1 MKLKKSISLLLVLAI
16 ALMSFAFTVAAAD
29 TANLSLVADKDTT
42 TLNAGDTFTLA
53 VKLENIAAKE
63 FRSAQVALY
72 FDPEV
77 LEVVDGKGAAVSGSV
92 WAQIKGAF
100 IENEAAMYNEDE
112 GTGYAKRVK
121 PEIDNEKGLL
131 MYTLGKSDSAP
142 KEVECIPCEDGTF
155 TVVQINF
162 KAKKTGATGLQV
174 AVKDEAPNAY
184 DTFPAGQ
191 KVTLE
196 SSELAE
202 ITLTGESIRIGV
214 ATITDVLAVEGEF
227 SVDVDTALEDA
238 VKGLPA
244 KVQVKYDDDSVAD
257 AAVTWTCDDYNAEVP
272 GEYTFTGTVEGTDK
286 TASVK
291 LTVKKVEIKAA
302 AEAEAVNVPFGATE
316 EQIAELLPATAVV
329 TLENDKECEVP
340 VTWTYTYEAG
350 VTTGEVVLEGALDL
364 GEKYLNTAEVKA
376 AGKLNVSAKID
387 AETAGTVETV
397 VEDAEVT
404 YEAEATKEDVIAA
417 LPKTVDIK
425 VGDATVTAFIT
436 WDSAD
441 YDAATAGD
449 YEFVGTIAVPE
460 NVTLESDTITITV
473 TVAEAVEKVVVEVTD
488 TLEDQEVKGS
498 KDKLTTL
505 FPETVAVKYQDG
517 TTGTEAIVWD
527 EATKKLDATKKG
539 EYTLN
544 GMVGPVAVTAKVTV
558 TSSVEVITP
567 PTTTSTAYIYANGKV
582 LNNNTLNIFTGQVVV
597 LTAPGKSISSWS
609 STNISVSSVTADGKL
624 VGRAPGEVT
633 IKAVATDGSVGYF
646 TVRVILNPSTIAGLD
661 DTDKEDTEIVIP
673 FTDLADYSWAARM
686 ICELANAGVVSGKT
700 ETLYAPGDNV
710 TRAEY
715 ASLLVRAMKLSANGA
730 GKEFTD
736 VAANDWFY
744 KSVQTASALGIVS
757 GYEDGSFRPNASITR
772 EEMAVMTQRAAEA
785 AGRTL
790 PAQVAVSF
798 TDADQISGFAKD
810 AVNALAGAQIINGMG
825 DGNFAPQ
832 ATANRAQAAVIIYK
846 LTEL

>member
-1 MKLKKSISLLLVLAI
+1 MKLKKGISLLLVLALS
-16 ALMSFAFTVAAAD
+16 LMSFAFVVSADAD

-42 TLNAGDTFTLA
+42 TLKAGDTFNLA
-53 VKLENIAAKE
+53 IKLDDIAAKE
-63 FRSAQVALY
+63 FRSAQVAVY
-72 FDPEV
+72 FNPEV
-77 LEVVDGKGAAVSGSV
+77 LEVASTKAKDAL
-92 WAQIKGAF
+92 
-100 IENEAAMYNEDE
+100 IENDYFYDEDE
-112 GTGYAKRVK
+112 EEGYGARVSFSA
-121 PEIDNEKGLL
+121 DNSKGLV
-131 MYTLGKSDSAP
+131 MYAFGKHKDSSEESIA
-142 KEVECIPCEDGTF
+142 CADGSF
-155 TVVQINF
+155 TVVQIKFNV
-162 KAKKTGATGLQV
+162 KKTGATGLQV
-174 AVKDEAPNAY
+174 AVQGESPEAF

-191 KVTLE
+191 KVNLGNAE
-196 SSELAE
+196 ELAA
-202 ITLTGESIRIGV
+202 ITLTGDPIRIGV
-214 ATITDVLAVEGEF
+214 AAITEVLAVDGEF

-238 VKGLPA
+238 VKALPE
-244 KVQVKYDDDSVAD
+244 KVSVKYDDDTVAQV
-257 AAVTWTCDDYNAEVP
+257 AVNWTCDDYEAEVP
-272 GEYTFTGTVEGTDK
+272 GEYTFVGTVEGTDK

-329 TLENDKECEVP
+329 TLANDKEVELSVD
-340 VTWTYTYEAG
+340 WTYTYEAG
-350 VTTGEVVLEGALDL
+350 VTSGEVVLEGTLDL
-364 GEKYLNTAEVKA
+364 GTKYANTASVKA

-425 VGDATVTAFIT
+425 VGDATITAFIT

-449 YEFVGTIAVPE
+449 YTFVGTIVAPE

-473 TVAEAVEKVVVEVTD
+473 TVAEALEKVVVEVTD
-488 TLEDQEVKGS
+488 VLEDQEVKGS

-527 EATKKLDATKKG
+527 DASKKLDATKKG

-544 GMVGPVAVTAKVTV
+544 GMVGAVAVTAKVNV
-558 TSSVEVITP
+558 TSSVVVTP
-567 PTTTSTAYIYANGKV
+567 PTTDPAGTVYIYANNKT
-582 LNNNTLNIFTGQVVV
+582 LNNNTLQLFTTQVVV
-597 LTAPGKSISSWS
+597 LRTSKAIKSWS
-609 STNISVSSVTADGKL
+609 SSNVSVASVTADGKL
-624 VGRAPGEVT
+624 VGRAPGEVVIT
-633 IKAVATDGSVGYF
+633 ATAADGSVGYF

-661 DTDKEDTEIVIP
+661 DTGKTEDSELVIP

-700 ETLYAPGDNV
+700 ETTYAPADNV

-736 VAANDWFY
+736 VAANDWYY

-757 GYEDGSFRPNASITR
+757 GYEDGSFRPDASITR

-785 AGRTL
+785 AGRAL

-810 AVNALAGAQIINGMG
+810 AVNALASAQIINGMG